1 MIGQEKG
8 RQSKEYLQEP
18 GGAMTTTCRLQLP
31 ASVEVDTTMPC
42 ECQQLFVGL

>member
-18 GGAMTTTCRLQLP
+18 GGAMTDHLQT
-31 ASVEVDTTMPC
+31 ATSS
-42 ECQQLFVGL
+42 QR